1 MSFSGLGRVIAHGS
15 KRVQVLLYCW
25 LNFKLSFVLCVCSAK
40 VLNFLKESPHSVFDR
55 RLLWWHTTCL
65 SGLAD
70 LFCGRMRAC
79 AHRFPMRTDS
89 WWILGYCYVPEALV
103 TRGNARMNYS
113 LNWRAVPL
121 STSVRNCCWRIW
133 LQYNTIISDPSE
145 QMSCY
150 ASLKLVSVTLFPWT
164 RLLLSHSRVGLGDKE
179 TSGCWLR
186 SRCMVLDPFLQWA
199 PLRGSH
205 VWRES
210 TVWSPENLCVSQ
222 PTCI

>member
-1 MSFSGLGRVIAHGS
+1 MVTHYLPVWFGWPVLWQDEGLCSQVPDAHRQLMNTGLLLCTWSSGDMFLGRG
-15 KRVQVLLYCW
+15 
-25 LNFKLSFVLCVCSAK
+25 
-40 VLNFLKESPHSVFDR
+40 D
-55 RLLWWHTTCL
+55 
-65 SGLAD
+65 
-70 LFCGRMRAC
+70 
-79 AHRFPMRTDS
+79 
-89 WWILGYCYVPEALV
+89 
-103 TRGNARMNYS
+103 ARMNYS
-113 LNWRAVPL
+113 PNWRAVPL

-145 QMSCY
+145 QMNCY
-150 ASLKLVSVTLFPWT
+150 ASMKLVSVTLFPWT